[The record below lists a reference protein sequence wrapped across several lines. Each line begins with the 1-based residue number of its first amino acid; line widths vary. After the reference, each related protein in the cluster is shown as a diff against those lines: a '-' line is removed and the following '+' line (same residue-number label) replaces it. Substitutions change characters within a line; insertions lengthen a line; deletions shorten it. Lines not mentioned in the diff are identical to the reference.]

1 MSQAS
6 IISQMTQL
14 TVNQIM
20 TMCEMECGPFKE
32 GKRNNWSA
40 NAGQFI
46 VYGLESAMGFANAV
60 GLCAKVEAAYKKGS
74 PIEPVVESYL
84 AGLVSKKKS

>member
-32 GKRNNWSA
+32 GKRNKWSA

-46 VYGLESAMGFANAV
+46 VYGLEELDTATLFFFRGYVSGVVDPFV
-60 GLCAKVEAAYKKGS
+60 AA
-74 PIEPVVESYL
+74 L
-84 AGLVSKKKS
+84 T